1 MGPIVGGFVGT
12 QEGLAHG
19 GRAGRLDPY
28 PGVPGLALNF
38 RERQVGAAA
47 PDVPPA
53 HDHLGVEEVD
63 GLLSPF
69 PGQGAEEDIH
79 QFLAWKI
86 V

>member
-1 MGPIVGGFVGT
+1 
-12 QEGLAHG
+12 
-19 GRAGRLDPY
+19 
-28 PGVPGLALNF
+28 
-38 RERQVGAAA
+38 
-47 PDVPPA
+47 
-53 HDHLGVEEVD
+53 VEEVD